1 MEATELYLICGVAFL
16 IVFLIL
22 AILALLMRI
31 IILIFPEKVAEVDA
45 AMIGAA
51 GYWRYQ
57 AGQSS
62 DWELDVVA
70 NLRLGQNST

>member
-31 IILIFPEKVAEVDA
+31 IILIFPEKVAELDA
-45 AMIGAA
+45 AMIGAVTA
-51 GYWRYQ
+51 AVQTLFPGTKITKIE
-57 AGQSS
+57 GQK
-62 DWELDVVA
+62 
-70 NLRLGQNST
+70 